1 MLSKRQMFFLIL
13 IVLLKI
19 QLQVRVAGIAI
30 GATFYFSHKSLH
42 HFIYT
47 AMSGAENQVA
57 VQDVVFQED
66 ANIDNLSD
74 AVAKVSLQPD
84 NSSSQ
89 SPESVTDTSNKDNND
104 IHSRP
109 FVMYSRHHLLLLHK
123 SPLVCAPTGMPALKD
138 WFGFV
143 PCFTPRARTYF
154 IFEGPRV
161 TKAILTRIQKYFLS
175 TMLVTD
181 GEVR

>member
-1 MLSKRQMFFLIL
+1 MLQQEIVARIRVALRQFCFSA
-13 IVLLKI
+13 
-19 QLQVRVAGIAI
+19 LQVRVAGIAI
-30 GATFYFSHKSLH
+30 GATFYFSHKFLQ

-57 VQDVVFQED
+57 VHDVVFPED
-66 ANIDNLSD
+66 VNIDNLSD

-104 IHSRP
+104 IHIRP

-123 SPLVCAPTGMPALKD
+123 SPLVCTPTGMPALKD

-143 PCFTPRARTYF
+143 LCLTPRARGLFY
-154 IFEGPRV
+154 
-161 TKAILTRIQKYFLS
+161 L
-175 TMLVTD
+175 
-181 GEVR
+181 